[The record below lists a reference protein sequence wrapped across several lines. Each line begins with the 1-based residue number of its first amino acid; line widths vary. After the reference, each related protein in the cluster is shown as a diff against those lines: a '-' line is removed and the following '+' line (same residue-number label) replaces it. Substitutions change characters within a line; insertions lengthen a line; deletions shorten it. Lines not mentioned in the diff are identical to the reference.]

1 MKKIS
6 IALAPIAAL
15 MFGALSICAQTQS
28 REDLLQQIEAK
39 RTELNALEKAFLLPS
54 DEDRNSHAEFL
65 RPPDTG
71 LIRLLPRETY
81 DDNAKKDRQTIV
93 TRGGGAYYSF
103 TRLTHEYGYGSD
115 IELSQDNLSTGFAG
129 ADYGLLTNLGD
140 VPLASVS
147 LETPAVDIFAAY
159 NPPSEEPKVRLEQRR
174 FAMGADLQGISVS
187 RRLPLKLNST
197 YLLRSIIIDDTDV
210 LVAFRVVRIDS
221 DKSAILLW
229 KMLKK
234 YPKPTMVRAP
244 RNW

>member
-1 MKKIS
+1 MKRIYVF
-6 IALAPIAAL
+6 ATL
-15 MFGALSICAQTQS
+15 LSTLLLSSLTVLAQTET

-39 RTELNALEKAFLLPS
+39 RVELSALEKAFLSPS
-54 DEDRNSHAEFL
+54 DEDRNAHAEFL
-65 RPPDTG
+65 RTPDTG
-71 LIRLLPRETY
+71 LFRLLPRETY
-81 DDNAKKDRQTIV
+81 DDNAKKDRQRIV

-115 IELSQDNLSTGFAG
+115 IELSQGELTTGFAG

-140 VPLASVS
+140 IPLESVS
-147 LETPAVDIFAAY
+147 LETPAANIFAAY

-174 FAMGADLQGISVS
+174 FQLGADLQGISVS

-197 YLLRSIIIDDTDV
+197 YLLRSICFRETDV

-221 DKSAILLW
+221 DKSAIILW

-234 YPKPTMVRAP
+234 YPTPTLARVE
-244 RNW
+244 N